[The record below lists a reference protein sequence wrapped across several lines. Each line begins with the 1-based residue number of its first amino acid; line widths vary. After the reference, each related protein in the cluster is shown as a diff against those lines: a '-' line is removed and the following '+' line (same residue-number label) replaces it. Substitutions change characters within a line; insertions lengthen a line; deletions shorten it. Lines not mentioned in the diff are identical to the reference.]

1 MEPAGLA
8 WRHHAAHGEFITV
21 IPTCKHLDYALGY
34 IGLNLFAEAADELNR
49 IAAVDRATPPVI
61 TVRLEL
67 AMAEEHWDDVIALA
81 PRLVQAAPSNER
93 FWIAWAYALREQQ
106 KINEAR
112 DVLLRGV
119 AIISAPSVLV
129 DYNLA
134 CYFCLLGDL
143 AEARRRLSLVFTREP
158 AWKQEARHD
167 PDLAALHGTSVR

>member
-1 MEPAGLA
+1 MA
-8 WRHHAAHGEFITV
+8 WRHHAARGEVTAV
-21 IPTCKHLDYALGY
+21 IPTRKHLDYALGY
-34 IGLNLFAEAADELNR
+34 IELNLFAKPAEELNR
-49 IAAVDRATPPVI
+49 ISADERETPPVL

-67 AMAEEHWDDVIALA
+67 AMSEEHWDDVIALS
-81 PRLVQAAPSNER
+81 PRLVQADPSNER
-93 FWIAWAYALREQQ
+93 PWIAWAYALREQQ

-119 AIISAPSVLV
+119 AIIAAPSVLV

-167 PDLAALHGTSVR
+167 PDLAALH